1 MECTVQDS
9 TCNDSNIES
18 KLLTIKKKKFA
29 LTGSRTRISC
39 LEGNYANRYTTNAS
53 YSYIYNFFNLF
64 YIETYLLN
72 NANAYSKLMKRLE
85 AKKNV
90 ILSTNERSRPG
101 YLINMKK
108 NKSLTKF
115 VLNKFKLKVRIL
127 MLH

>member
-1 MECTVQDS
+1 M
-9 TCNDSNIES
+9 
-18 KLLTIKKKKFA
+18 
-29 LTGSRTRISC
+29 
-39 LEGNYANRYTTNAS
+39 
-53 YSYIYNFFNLF
+53 
-64 YIETYLLN
+64 LN